1 MSHDHDHEHEPDG
14 GGHEHH
20 GHDHAPGGHP
30 FQPDLEDEPYTW
42 HMALTDAI
50 EALLLE
56 KGIVRAEDMRRTLE
70 DIDSKSPANGAR
82 LVARAWLDPAF
93 KARLLA
99 DVNAAAAEL
108 GIDAGP
114 IPIRAVEC
122 RPGEHHVI
130 VCTLCSCYPRLLLGA
145 APDWYKARAY
155 RSRVVRE
162 PRAVLAE
169 LGLELPEDV
178 TVVVHDSTAELRFM
192 VLPERPAGTEGWD
205 EDRLASLVTRDCLI
219 GVARPNPAAA

>member
-1 MSHDHDHEHEPDG
+1 MSHDPDHDHQGLDHED
-14 GGHEHH
+14 
-20 GHDHAPGGHP
+20 HDHPPGQRHP
-30 FQPDLEDEPYTW
+30 FQPDLEDGPYTW

-50 EALLLE
+50 EQLLLA
-56 KGIVRAEDMRRTLE
+56 KGILRPEQIRRTLE
-70 DIDSKSPANGAR
+70 DIDSKSPALGAR
-82 LVARAWLDPAF
+82 LVARAWVDPAF

-122 RPGEHHVI
+122 RPGEHHVV

-169 LGLELPEDV
+169 FGLELGPEV
-178 TVVVHDSTAELRFM
+178 AVVVHDSTAELRFM

-205 EDRLASLVTRDCLI
+205 EERLAALVTRDCLI
-219 GVARPNPAAA
+219 GVARPTVPSA